1 MFELCSPHSRQQIS
15 KAVLLTDKGAWSGHR
30 KGIDMRI
37 WRSAQPTLQNERIC
51 YTFNFRR
58 AEFSGTALTV
68 SDALEKIGRHIER
81 LRLNGGQEPASLM
94 QGFKVAYYDFTR
106 KLVGFGRIDG
116 YTDKR
121 VRVILTEGPDGKP
134 LQNQVQVYT
143 KEGNLRIKT

>member
-37 WRSAQPTLQNERIC
+37 WRSEQSTLQNERIR

-58 AEFSGTALTV
+58 MGYSGSALTV

-81 LRLNGGQEPASLM
+81 LRLAGGAELG
-94 QGFKVAYYDFTR
+94 QGSKVAYYDFTR
-106 KLVGFGRIDG
+106 SLVGFGRIEG
-116 YTDKR
+116 YTEKR
-121 VRVILTEGPDGKP
+121 VRLILTEGPDGKP

-143 KEGNLRIKT
+143 KEGNLRIRP